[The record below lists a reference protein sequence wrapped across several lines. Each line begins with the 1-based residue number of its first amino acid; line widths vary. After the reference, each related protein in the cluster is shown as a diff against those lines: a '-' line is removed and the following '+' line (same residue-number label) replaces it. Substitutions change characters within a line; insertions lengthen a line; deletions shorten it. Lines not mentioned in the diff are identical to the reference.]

1 MPLGDRLVRSAH
13 EAFGPKVEA
22 EVAPRYWQAPD
33 QWLDQSAPQHPWRT
47 QVIAS
52 EPVRLKGWVTR
63 EQLVASVAAQRH
75 LHLLARQE
83 RTKVPRAD
91 GRDPPPFRA

>member
-52 EPVRLKGWVTR
+52 ETVRLKGWVTR
-63 EQLVASVAAQRH
+63 DQFVASVAAQRH
-75 LHLLARQE
+75 LLVLVLDVRMKVRRDDAR
-83 RTKVPRAD
+83 VPKRC
-91 GRDPPPFRA
+91 G